1 MANPGANEKS
11 ESFAKSKIPNID
23 TEAVMNSYK
32 KNLEILGLVNKMSV
46 EICSGVAKLQGAFVK
61 QILNDL
67 GNVAKSSE
75 PSEAFGKFSELTHGH
90 FMKAIENS
98 KQISEMIN
106 STHGDLTNAITKR
119 LKESMEEA
127 KNIVKK

>member
-1 MANPGANEKS
+1 
-11 ESFAKSKIPNID
+11 
-23 TEAVMNSYK
+23 
-32 KNLEILGLVNKMSV
+32 
-46 EICSGVAKLQGAFVK
+46 ICSGVAKLQGAFVK
-61 QILNDL
+61 QILSDL
-67 GNVAKSSE
+67 GDVAKNSK

-98 KQISEMIN
+98 KQVSEMIN
-106 STHGDLTNAITKR
+106 TTHSDLTNAITKR